1 MQQLTSLFSFFF
13 WSLNKDSCPFQI
25 CKSLFY
31 LIISPLSWSNLS
43 FPQQQPKE
51 GGLTVELL
59 RVFTIK
65 LLRILRFGR
74 FGLCFFCQY
83 TDRWSSKLPGDF
95 SYFLLIC
102 VETSQSCSLTF
113 KITCQDCPG
122 APRQVNNLLTW
133 QQQKDPMK
141 SSHGSTGCRTPHTQ
155 ESQRSVR
162 VRCVRGELFKRFC
175 LNNLSSLGAPPT
187 GTSLDHFFRTSLH
200 HQ

>member
-1 MQQLTSLFSFFF
+1 MQQLTSPYFLCFVFYF
-13 WSLNKDSCPFQI
+13 LVIEQRLIQI

-31 LIISPLSWSNLS
+31 LIINSLSWSNLS
-43 FPQQQPKE
+43 LPQQKRKE

-74 FGLCFFCQY
+74 FGLCFFFQY

-95 SYFLLIC
+95 SCFLLIC
-102 VETSQSCSLTF
+102 VETSQSVSLTF
-113 KITCQDCPG
+113 KVTCQDCPG

-162 VRCVRGELFKRFC
+162 VRCVRGELFLKILFEQSIIARC
-175 LNNLSSLGAPPT
+175 APYRNQLG
-187 GTSLDHFFRTSLH
+187 SRL
-200 HQ
+200 